1 MHDDDPGE
9 TPRSYYT
16 SYEVLHPIPL
26 KEVKKLDFCF
36 LPFDDMNT
44 SGKGFVSV
52 TTPDSAQSALQIP
65 VSESEL
71 KRAKNQTILLPQ
83 PSTDPR
89 DPLVR
94 FYP

>member
-1 MHDDDPGE
+1 
-9 TPRSYYT
+9 
-16 SYEVLHPIPL
+16 
-26 KEVKKLDFCF
+26 
-36 LPFDDMNT
+36 MNT

-52 TTPDSAQSALQIP
+52 TTPDSAQGALQIP

-71 KRAKNQTILLPQ
+71 KRAKNRTILLPQ

-94 FYP
+94 SYPQRLVQLGLLLKRISTELASI